1 MSKEQTTIEL
11 IESYL
16 ENTMSPEARESF
28 ENLLQQ
34 DPVVRSEF
42 EVQQQLVNS
51 IKEFRRAELKA
62 QLNNVTVGVG
72 PAALLSLKTAAIIT
86 ITAIV
91 GLGTFL
97 YLQKEDTS
105 ITKIDLEPEQ
115 NATTEQVPAKP
126 EATPLATDQVATIDI
141 VGTPDASDQQPNEK
155 SESFSKIAA
164 PTKKP
169 VPQPEQDLAN
179 QPAVVSIPTVLQ
191 PNKDEDD
198 LSIEELVLPSE
209 QLSQTNSKEQGT
221 LAVENTDNG
230 EYNFHYQFY
239 QDKLFLYGD
248 FKDTPYEI
256 LELNFS
262 NGKKLFMFY
271 RGAYYS
277 LKENQIEITSLE
289 ALTDNEIIKKLE
301 IIKANK

>member
-1 MSKEQTTIEL
+1 MSKEQNTIEL

-16 ENTMSPEARESF
+16 ENSMSPEARESF
-28 ENLLQQ
+28 EHLLQQ
-34 DPVVRSEF
+34 DPIVRSEF

-51 IKEFRRAELKA
+51 IKEFRKAELKA

-72 PAALLSLKTAAIIT
+72 PTALLSLKTAAIIT

-97 YLQKEDTS
+97 YLQKEDS
-105 ITKIDLEPEQ
+105 AITKIDLEPEQ
-115 NATTEQVPAKP
+115 NAATEQVPAKP
-126 EATPLATDQVATIDI
+126 EVAPLSSEQVVATIEVVEI
-141 VGTPDASDQQPNEK
+141 PDATDEQK
-155 SESFSKIAA
+155 SEPISKSAIS
-164 PTKKP
+164 TKTP
-169 VPQPEQDLAN
+169 ISEPDQDLTQ

-191 PNKDEDD
+191 PSKDEDD
-198 LSIEELVLPSE
+198 LSIEELVIPND
-209 QLSQTNSKEQGT
+209 QLSQTDNEEQGT
-221 LAVENTDNG
+221 LAVENSDNS

-262 NGKKLFMFY
+262 NGKKLFMYY

-277 LKENQIEITSLE
+277 LKENQVEIASLE
-289 ALTDNEIIKKLE
+289 ALADSEIIKKLE

>member
-1 MSKEQTTIEL
+1 MSKEQKTIEL

-28 ENLLQQ
+28 EHLLQQ

-42 EVQQQLVNS
+42 EVQQQLINS

-72 PAALLSLKTAAIIT
+72 PTALLSLKTAAIIT

-97 YLQKEDTS
+97 FLQKEDPPIS
-105 ITKIDLEPEQ
+105 KIEIEAVEDTPSEQ
-115 NATTEQVPAKP
+115 IVAKT
-126 EATPLATDQVATIDI
+126 EATPLASDQVTTIE
-141 VGTPDASDQQPNEK
+141 VVETPAPDEQLKQK
-155 SESFSKIAA
+155 SEPIAKIAA

-169 VPQPEQDLAN
+169 VPSSDQETAN
-179 QPAVVSIPTVLQ
+179 NPVSVSIPTVLQ
-191 PNKDEDD
+191 PSKDEDD
-198 LSIEELVLPSE
+198 LSIDELEMPN
-209 QLSQTNSKEQGT
+209 QRLSQTDNSEQGT
-221 LAVENTDNG
+221 LAVENSDNS
-230 EYNFHYQFY
+230 EYYFHYQFY

-262 NGKKLFMFY
+262 NGKKLFMYY

-277 LKENQIEITSLE
+277 LKENQVEIASLE